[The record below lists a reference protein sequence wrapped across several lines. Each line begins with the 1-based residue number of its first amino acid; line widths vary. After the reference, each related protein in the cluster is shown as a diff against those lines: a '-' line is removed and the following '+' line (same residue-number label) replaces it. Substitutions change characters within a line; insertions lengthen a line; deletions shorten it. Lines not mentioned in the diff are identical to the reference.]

1 MRKREKKTHIFPLS
15 WNAMTKINDIVIA
28 PSILSADFG
37 NLAEASRE
45 VERAGAEFL
54 HIDVMD
60 GQFVPNIT
68 LGMAAVKALRAVSN
82 AFFDAHLM
90 IVQPERYVEE
100 FVKAGADGVTVH
112 VEACTHL
119 QRVLAQ
125 IREAGAKAG
134 VALNPATPP
143 DVLEYVLND
152 IDLILVMTVNPGFGG
167 QKFLST
173 MLSKIERVH
182 EMIARAAHPIRL
194 EVDGGISVETAP
206 LVAARGA
213 NALVAGTAIYGHKG
227 SVEEAIR
234 KLRASAQEAMS

>member
-1 MRKREKKTHIFPLS
+1 
-15 WNAMTKINDIVIA
+15 MTKINDIVIA

-37 NLAEASRE
+37 NLAEASRQ

-60 GQFVPNIT
+60 GHFVPNIT
-68 LGMAAVKALRAVSN
+68 LGMAAVKALRPVSQ

-90 IVQPERYVEE
+90 IAQPERYVEE

-112 VEACTHL
+112 AEACTHL

-143 DVLEYVLND
+143 DVLEYVLD
-152 IDLILVMTVNPGFGG
+152 DVDLILVMTVNPGFGG
-167 QKFLST
+167 QKFLSA
-173 MLSKIERVH
+173 MLSKIERVRD
-182 EMIARAAHPIRL
+182 MIVRADHPIHL

-213 NALVAGTAIYGHKG
+213 NALVAGTAIYGHG
-227 SVEEAIR
+227 GGIEEAVR
-234 KLRASAQEAMS
+234 ELRASAREAMP